1 VSSTSQLVNNTESFV
16 VKTNKCGQILGH
28 YCLERKRYGRGP
40 ICIVVTRCGPHV
52 MSSSPLESVP
62 TFSSTKF
69 CRTHIYWTRFRQPP
83 SSSSESQGNFESRT
97 EDRQDP
103 EQHFSFDLS
112 DHVPGRLID
121 SVGHFF
127 GRFLSHLSFRWFIS
141 GETKSPRYLSST
153 RYAVSTDNATER
165 NSLIISPIAPIV
177 LRATIKTITNFLR
190 PGVGTNERSRRHRA
204 ADAAGVVSGKF
215 VHALRKDSR
224 APFDFGRTS
233 GVT

>member
-1 VSSTSQLVNNTESFV
+1 VSSISRLVNNTESFV

-62 TFSSTKF
+62 TTYFVNKILSDPYLLDLEK
-69 CRTHIYWTRFRQPP
+69 TRFRQPP

-121 SVGHFF
+121 SVGYFF

-177 LRATIKTITNFLR
+177 LRATIKNNHKLSSTGSWDKRAVTAPSCSGRGRSCLR
-190 PGVGTNERSRRHRA
+190 EVCSCAAERFSSSIR
-204 ADAAGVVSGKF
+204 
-215 VHALRKDSR
+215 LW
-224 APFDFGRTS
+224 
-233 GVT
+233 

>member
-1 VSSTSQLVNNTESFV
+1 MSSTSQLVNNTESFV

-177 LRATIKTITNFLR
+177 LRATIKNNHKLSSTGSWDKRAVTAPSCSGRGRSCLR
-190 PGVGTNERSRRHRA
+190 EVCSCAAER
-204 ADAAGVVSGKF
+204 F
-215 VHALRKDSR
+215 
-224 APFDFGRTS
+224 TS
-233 GVT
+233 PIRLW

>member
-40 ICIVVTRCGPHV
+40 ICIVVTRCEPHV

-177 LRATIKTITNFLR
+177 LRATIKNNHKLSSTGSWDKRAVTAPSCSGRGRSCLR
-190 PGVGTNERSRRHRA
+190 EVCSCA
-204 ADAAGVVSGKF
+204 AKRF
-215 VHALRKDSR
+215 
-224 APFDFGRTS
+224 TS
-233 GVT
+233 PIRLW

>member
-103 EQHFSFDLS
+103 EHFSFDLS

-177 LRATIKTITNFLR
+177 LRATIKNNHKLSSTGSWDKRAVTAPSCSGRGRSCLR
-190 PGVGTNERSRRHRA
+190 EVCSCAAERFSSSIR
-204 ADAAGVVSGKF
+204 
-215 VHALRKDSR
+215 LW
-224 APFDFGRTS
+224 
-233 GVT
+233 

>member
-52 MSSSPLESVP
+52 MSSSPLESVL
-62 TFSSTKF
+62 TFSSTRF
-69 CRTHIYWTRFRQPP
+69 CRTHIYWTLKDAVPTA
-83 SSSSESQGNFESRT
+83 SIIIESSESQGNFESRT

-177 LRATIKTITNFLR
+177 LRATIKNNHKLSSTGSWDKRAVTAPSCSGRGRSCLR
-190 PGVGTNERSRRHRA
+190 EVCSCAAERFSSSIR
-204 ADAAGVVSGKF
+204 
-215 VHALRKDSR
+215 LW
-224 APFDFGRTS
+224 
-233 GVT
+233 